1 MQPIRGA
8 FFYPKLANYYLQ
20 HRPKL
25 RYERSWGIWIL
36 VSFDWHDAWLK
47 TKKMVKDIII
57 ETLTLWGDDGSVGNN
72 QNWFLVLLFQMIL
85 NEWSDLFESSKGSVW
100 DSDEEVLSGASISL
114 LVINVV
120 DTVDKNDA
128 KVLFASFVV
137 ELQRVE
143 TLCNVL
149 FKIGWLLSVFLNYLI
164 SSIEHVCLNW
174 LVWRKSFF
182 LLLIN
187 TIK

>member
-1 MQPIRGA
+1 M
-8 FFYPKLANYYLQ
+8 
-20 HRPKL
+20 
-25 RYERSWGIWIL
+25 
-36 VSFDWHDAWLK
+36 
-47 TKKMVKDIII
+47 
-57 ETLTLWGDDGSVGNN
+57 
-72 QNWFLVLLFQMIL
+72 
-85 NEWSDLFESSKGSVW
+85 W

-149 FKIGWLLSVFLNYLI
+149 FKIGWFLSVFLNYLI

>member
-1 MQPIRGA
+1 M
-8 FFYPKLANYYLQ
+8 
-20 HRPKL
+20 
-25 RYERSWGIWIL
+25 
-36 VSFDWHDAWLK
+36 
-47 TKKMVKDIII
+47 
-57 ETLTLWGDDGSVGNN
+57 
-72 QNWFLVLLFQMIL
+72 
-85 NEWSDLFESSKGSVW
+85 W

-149 FKIGWLLSVFLNYLI
+149 FKIGWFLSVFLNYLI
-164 SSIEHVCLNW
+164 SSIEHVCLNL
-174 LVWRKSFF
+174 LVWRKSLF